1 MSGAR
6 RKVVIGLSIAAA
18 VVIGAAVL
26 LVLFFP
32 TEMVRDRAV
41 AELEERLG
49 RPVSVEGVGI
59 SIFPPVGAD
68 LTGVSIGERAE
79 PGRPR
84 IALESVRLQVR
95 LLPLLRRRIEI
106 KRVDIEGLQVDV
118 LLGEPKDRA
127 SATPHSRTAYP
138 MGPRFAHRPQPDA
151 GGDGSLRASPPQSP
165 PTGNRLSPGMTI
177 RHAAETRRN
186 EARQTTAA
194 KDDGAGK
201 RSRDRYAFA
210 AVDSIR
216 SERAPKETRPFSID
230 INALTLREGSVRVR
244 SSDGDPLLELGGISE
259 DLKAE
264 GTSAGDLRLKGRTR
278 IDSLRVHLPAGEL
291 GRGMRL
297 RLEKELHYDR
307 SSDLLEVEAADLD
320 LNGLAVSISGTA
332 ASLSSGPP
340 TVDLEVKGGPGEV
353 SDIAGYLPSAMFP
366 RIREM
371 KSEGTV
377 SVQGSIRGPLS
388 RKAESSTG
396 ERLDFNFD
404 LDLSDGRI
412 VHPDLSAPIEGIELR
427 ANVTPGTADI
437 ADLTAVSGTSRV
449 KARAKISD
457 YDKDPTVDAALDA
470 DVDLAEVSALHPV
483 AGDYGLRGRAAAKL
497 SVRGPAKTPGRMAIA
512 GVIDLNAFG
521 FRPPEMKHPVSDVAG
536 RVLIDDKDLTL
547 ASLTGKMGSSD
558 FSAEGTLSYY
568 PALRPGA
575 GAGAPANINLTVHSG
590 LLALDELTSPDGKE
604 KSSRSGRE
612 SSSAGEAERGDSQ
625 GGDAESD
632 RPSGS
637 ERDASEPEAK
647 TERSA
652 EASAA
657 PAKEQAASSAKEES
671 PLAALTGRIEFSA
684 DRIRTKD
691 IAAGP
696 AEGLALMDRGLIRIE
711 RLELGAFGG
720 KAAVQGTVDMRG
732 PREPGFDLVARIEK
746 MRASD
751 LFTSVS
757 SLKRFSRAGG
767 LLSGEVD
774 ANATL
779 KGDLNEAKNLDLS
792 TLTSI
797 GDLSVSDAKL
807 NEHPIQVR
815 LADYLETPQLKTLE
829 ISDWFQPFR
838 IENGRLH
845 VEGLSIKTEK
855 VSVTVNGWQSLDGSV
870 EMDFEV
876 LLPRELSEGV
886 RKEVPKELVPVLFD
900 EKESRVLVPL
910 NVTGSYE
917 APRVA
922 LDSERLTAAARA
934 QAKKKLEEES
944 GRLKEE
950 AERRAEGFL
959 KGLMDAPADTSAVE
973 KKSGEVEKKIKDSL
987 KDLFKKKGD

>member
-1 MSGAR
+1 MFRAR
-6 RKVVIGLSIAAA
+6 RRVVIGLSIAAA
-18 VVIGAAVL
+18 VVIVAAVL
-26 LVLFFP
+26 LVLIFP

-41 AELEERLG
+41 AELEEKLG

-68 LTGVSIGERAE
+68 LTGVRIGERAE

-118 LLGEPKDRA
+118 ILGEPKDRA
-127 SATPHSRTAYP
+127 SATPDSKAASP
-138 MGPRFAHRPQPDA
+138 MGPTLTHRLQPDA
-151 GGDGSLRASPPQSP
+151 GGHASLGASPPQTPATRDQRS
-165 PTGNRLSPGMTI
+165 SGMTI
-177 RHAAETRRN
+177 RHAAATRRN
-186 EARQTTAA
+186 AARQTTVT

-201 RSRDRYAFA
+201 SSQGRYAFA
-210 AVDSIR
+210 AVDSVR
-216 SERAPKETRPFSID
+216 SEEASEETRPFSID
-230 INALTLREGSVRVR
+230 INALTIRKGSVRVR
-244 SSDGDPLLELGGISE
+244 SSDGDPLVELGGISE

-264 GTSAGDLRLKGRTR
+264 GTSKGDLRLEGRTR
-278 IDSLRVHLPAGEL
+278 IDSLRVHLPAGDL

-307 SSDLLEVEAADLD
+307 SSDLLEVKAADLD
-320 LNGLAVSISGTA
+320 LNGLAVSISGA
-332 ASLSSGPP
+332 VSSLSSGR
-340 TVDLEVKGGPGEV
+340 TAVDLELQGGPGEV

-366 RIREM
+366 RIRDIR
-371 KSEGTV
+371 SEGTV
-377 SVQGSIRGPLS
+377 TVQGSISGPLS
-388 RKAESSTG
+388 RKAKSSVG
-396 ERLDFNFD
+396 KKLDFNFD
-404 LDLSDGRI
+404 LGLSEGRI
-412 VHPDLSAPIEGIELR
+412 VHPNLPAPIEGIGLR
-427 ANVTPGTADI
+427 ANVTPSIADI

-457 YDKDPTVDAALDA
+457 YDKNPTVDAALDA
-470 DVDLAEVSALHPV
+470 DVDLTEVSALHPV
-483 AGDYGLRGRAAAKL
+483 AGDYDLRGRAAARL
-497 SVRGPAKTPGRMAIA
+497 SVLGPAKTPGRMAIA
-512 GVIDLNAFG
+512 GVIDLDAFG

-536 RVLIDDKDLTL
+536 RVLINDKDLTL
-547 ASLTGKMGSSD
+547 AGLTGKMGSSD
-558 FSAEGTLSYY
+558 FSVEGTVSYY

-575 GAGAPANINLTVHSG
+575 GSGSPANVNLTVHSG
-590 LLALDELTSPDGKE
+590 LLALDELTSPDRKE
-604 KSSRSGRE
+604 KPSRSGRE
-612 SSSAGEAERGDSQ
+612 SSTRGEAERGDSQ
-625 GGDAESD
+625 GGDVESD
-632 RPSGS
+632 DPSGP
-637 ERDASEPEAK
+637 ERDASDPEAK
-647 TERSA
+647 TEPSA
-652 EASAA
+652 ETSAA
-657 PAKEQAASSAKEES
+657 AAKEQAASSAKEES
-671 PLAALTGRIEFSA
+671 PLAALTGRIELSA

-696 AEGLALMDRGLIRIE
+696 AEGLAVLDRGLIRIE
-711 RLELGAFGG
+711 RLQLDAFGG
-720 KAAVQGTVDMRG
+720 KAAAQGTVDMRSLRD
-732 PREPGFDLVARIEK
+732 PSFDLIARIEK

-767 LLSGEVD
+767 LLSGKVD

-779 KGDLNEAKNLDLS
+779 KGDLNEAKSIDLR

-797 GDLSVSDAKL
+797 GDLSVSDAEL

-815 LADYLETPQLKTLE
+815 LADYLETPQLKTLK

-838 IENGRLH
+838 IENGRLF
-845 VEGLSIKTEK
+845 VENLSVKSEQ
-855 VSVTVNGWQSLDGSV
+855 VAVTANGWQSLDGSV

-900 EKESRVLVPL
+900 ERGSRVLVPL
-910 NVTGSYE
+910 RVTGSYE
-917 APRVA
+917 SPRVA
-922 LDSERLTAAARA
+922 LDAERLTAAART
-934 QAKKKLEEES
+934 QAKKRLEEES
-944 GRLKEE
+944 RRLKEE

-959 KGLMDAPADTSAVE
+959 EGLMDTPADTSAVE